1 MMNKLC
7 MGLTKKKSAKISFL
21 FSSILHKL
29 FEVFLMYIVNILTD
43 NVSLKVHGIF

>member
-7 MGLTKKKSAKISFL
+7 MGLTKKSAKISFL

-43 NVSLKVHGIF
+43 NVSLKVHGIL